1 MRVDPGYLTCVS
13 IDESLHSA
21 TQASRETADSS
32 WVEGLARFGLV
43 AKGVSYGLV
52 GVLAAAL
59 ALTGAGQA
67 ESREGAFEQLAQES
81 VYGKPL
87 LVALALGFIA
97 YALWRLVQAI
107 FDRDREGSDASA
119 LAKRAGYAG
128 RAVIY
133 VALAVAAFQLLD
145 GTSGGAGGAGVEE
158 RSVTARVLDVPAGR
172 WLVALVGLAF
182 VGAACFN
189 AYRAFTQKF
198 EENWKVGEM
207 SSVEREWLP
216 RLSSLG
222 LLARF
227 AVFGLIGG
235 FLLKA
240 AWEHDPKEAIG
251 LDGAL
256 RKVIQASYGPV
267 LLTIVAGG
275 LLCYAL
281 FCLAESRY
289 RRI

>member
-1 MRVDPGYLTCVS
+1 MKARTHL
-13 IDESLHSA
+13 
-21 TQASRETADSS
+21 RSS
-32 WVEGLARFGLV
+32 
-43 AKGVSYGLV
+43 
-52 GVLAAAL
+52 
-59 ALTGAGQA
+59 
-67 ESREGAFEQLAQES
+67 
-81 VYGKPL
+81 
-87 LVALALGFIA
+87 
-97 YALWRLVQAI
+97 
-107 FDRDREGSDASA
+107 
-119 LAKRAGYAG
+119 KRAGYAG

-145 GTSGGAGGAGVEE
+145 GTSGGGGAGVEE
-158 RSVTARVLDVPAGR
+158 RSVTARVLEYPAGR

-182 VGAACFN
+182 IAAALFN

-198 EENWKVGEM
+198 EENWKEGEM
-207 SSVEREWLP
+207 SPVEREWLP

-227 AVFGLIGG
+227 VVFGLIGS
-235 FLLKA
+235 FLVKA

-281 FCLAESRY
+281 FCFAESRY

>member
-1 MRVDPGYLTCVS
+1 MSVNVDEPLDTAKR
-13 IDESLHSA
+13 A
-21 TQASRETADSS
+21 TREAADSS

-43 AKGVSYGLV
+43 AKGLSYGLV

-59 ALTGAGQA
+59 ALTGAGKA
-67 ESREGAFEQLAQES
+67 ESREGAFEQLSQES

-145 GTSGGAGGAGVEE
+145 GTSGGGSAGVEE
-158 RSVTARVLDVPAGR
+158 RSATARVLEYPAGR

-182 VGAACFN
+182 IGAAFFN

-198 EENWKVGEM
+198 EENWNVGEM
-207 SSVEREWLP
+207 SSVERQWLP

-227 AVFGLIGG
+227 VVFGLIGG
-235 FLLKA
+235 FLVKA
-240 AWEHDPKEAIG
+240 AWEHDPKEAIW